1 MYTATYQKCYTNQ
14 QQQANQKPPQT
25 HTSDFLI
32 SFRFRM
38 DCVSV
43 RIICKSQS
51 ISQTH
56 IIYLCLACSVSTC
69 VEPIRIAPLIYTC
82 LLYSPVISLFMA
94 QSLELAY
101 LESSASYKGQ
111 TYTFLRFTII
121 SVIRT
126 DKDVLSSGSD
136 QLP

>member
-1 MYTATYQKCYTNQ
+1 MLHKPATAGKPETTTN
-14 QQQANQKPPQT
+14 T
-25 HTSDFLI
+25 HKWLSNFI
-32 SFRFRM
+32 
-38 DCVSV
+38 
-43 RIICKSQS
+43 S
-51 ISQTH
+51 ISNGLNAYRCGLYVNHSQFIRQTH
-56 IIYLCLACSVSTC
+56 IIYLCLSCSVSTC

-82 LLYSPVISLFMA
+82 LLYSPVTSLFMA

-101 LESSASYKGQ
+101 LESSASSKGQ

-126 DKDVLSSGSD
+126 DKDVLSLGSD